1 MSTLRRL
8 TEHKLPEKSNLIFK
22 QVADSISIPYHAQL
36 DLMEIILGS
45 NPEVQQKMEHH
56 KLATYKKRMVVQ
68 KELKKHPNIQKE
80 LVTRIKDAPARSA
93 HRIVKQTVDDIKAGV
108 YQKIK
113 DNNYVLDYEKRKEAQ
128 AKQADQLREPRHIYL
143 DLMQDIGVVLHT
155 MTNIA
160 VQQLSPERIRSSK
173 YSRHIAKGLD
183 DRELASLD
191 NKLELLKAGVENMN
205 KAVQDEIETRE
216 QTERLGGR

>member
-1 MSTLRRL
+1 
-8 TEHKLPEKSNLIFK
+8 
-22 QVADSISIPYHAQL
+22 
-36 DLMEIILGS
+36 
-45 NPEVQQKMEHH
+45 MEHH
-56 KLATYKKRMVVQ
+56 KLATYKKKLVVRE
-68 KELKKHPNIQKE
+68 ELKKHPNIQKE

-93 HRIVKQTVDDIKAGV
+93 QRIVKQTVDDIKAGV
-108 YQKIK
+108 YQKVNEKI
-113 DNNYVLDYEKRKEAQ
+113 YALDYEKRKEAQ
-128 AKQADQLREPRHIYL
+128 AKEAQKLREPRHIYL
-143 DLMQDIGVVLHT
+143 DLMQDIGVVLNT

>member
-1 MSTLRRL
+1 M
-8 TEHKLPEKSNLIFK
+8 
-22 QVADSISIPYHAQL
+22 Q
-36 DLMEIILGS
+36 
-45 NPEVQQKMEHH
+45 
-56 KLATYKKRMVVQ
+56 
-68 KELKKHPNIQKE
+68 
-80 LVTRIKDAPARSA
+80 RIE
-93 HRIVKQTVDDIKAGV
+93 KQTVDDIKAGV
-108 YQKIK
+108 YQKVNDKI
-113 DNNYVLDYEKRKEAQ
+113 YALDYEKRKEGQ
-128 AKQADQLREPRHIYL
+128 AKEAQKLREPRHIYL
-143 DLMQDIGVVLHT
+143 DLMQDIGVVLNT

-205 KAVQDEIETRE
+205 KAVQDEIENRE